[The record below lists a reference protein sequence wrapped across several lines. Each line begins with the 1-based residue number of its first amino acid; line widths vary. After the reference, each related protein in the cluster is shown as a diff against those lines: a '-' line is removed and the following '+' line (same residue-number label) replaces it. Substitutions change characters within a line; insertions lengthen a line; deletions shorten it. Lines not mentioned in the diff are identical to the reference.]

1 MVRQGD
7 QKEHL
12 QIHKKVE
19 GVQDQASAEE
29 VDQLARLR
37 RARGARS
44 AGCRVPSTGSKSSES
59 RGASYGVEKRGKF
72 EKIGASAPL
81 PN

>member
-29 VDQLARLR
+29 VEQLARLR

-44 AGCRVPSTGSKSSES
+44 AGCRVPSAGSESES